1 MNKKELRAAIR
12 NNKRQFTQQQ
22 LDELSFAVIEKLK
35 KNKAFISAR
44 RILLYHSLPDEV
56 NTHQLINEIKDKT
69 ILLPRV
75 IDNENMVVCEYN
87 GSDSVCEGAFRIMEP
102 YGQPITNYSDI
113 DLAIIPGMA
122 FDSNGNRLGRGKG
135 YYDRQLSKM
144 PHIYKIGLCFP
155 FQFVDNIPTESTD
168 IRMDEVVC

>member
-102 YGQPITNYSDI
+102 YGQAITDYSDI

-135 YYDRQLSKM
+135 YYDRLLSKM

-155 FQFVDNIPTESTD
+155 FQFVDSIPTESTD
-168 IRMDEVVC
+168 IGMDEVVC